1 MKLPA
6 AVLALL
12 FMHALGFAQAAQP
25 QTRRSRFV
33 PPEPR
38 DGEGT
43 ATTLV
48 PILIYHAIRPYV
60 EADTPA
66 VRRYIAT
73 PQTLEEEFAWLKE
86 NGYASITFDELVN
99 HIQNGA
105 SLPPKPVIISFD
117 DDWEGQYRYALPLLK
132 KYGYTATFYIWV
144 IVVGRNHHM
153 SWNEIKELSR
163 NGMQLGCH
171 TITHP
176 YLTRIRSDEV
186 LQHELAGARQD
197 IEAHA
202 GVAVTTLA
210 YPFGQYNERV
220 VAAAKAAGFTSAR
233 STWPGVVH
241 SREGLYSLTGLIRTE
256 SEKSLEDSVQ
266 RYLAMARNG
275 QAVLQHEGAETGP
288 LSMEGVTGAG
298 AGSPLTPPDLLAP
311 LGPDPGPDVDLLL
324 LKPPSRQPSQ

>member
-12 FMHALGFAQAAQP
+12 FIHALGFAQAAQP
-25 QTRRSRFV
+25 QTRRSRLV

-48 PILIYHAIRPYV
+48 PILIYHAIRPYI
-60 EADTPA
+60 EADTA
-66 VRRYIAT
+66 SVRRYIAT
-73 PQTLEEEFAWLKE
+73 PKTLDEELAWLKE
-86 NGYASITFDELVN
+86 NGYASVSFNDLVN
-99 HIQNGA
+99 HIQTGA
-105 SLPPKPVIISFD
+105 PLPPKPVIISFD

-144 IVVGRNHHM
+144 VVVGRKHHM
-153 SWNEIKELSR
+153 SWDEIRELSR

-176 YLTRIRSDEV
+176 FLTRIKSEEV
-186 LQHELAGARQD
+186 LQHELAGAKQD
-197 IEAHA
+197 IETRT
-202 GVAVTTLA
+202 GVTVPSLA

-233 STWPGVVH
+233 STWPGVAH
-241 SREGLYSLTGLIRTE
+241 SKEGLFSLTGLIRTE
-256 SEKSLEDSVQ
+256 TESSLVDSVQ
-266 RYLAMARNG
+266 KYMALALDG
-275 QAVLQHEGAETGP
+275 QAVPPHGGAD
-288 LSMEGVTGAG
+288 AG
-298 AGSPLTPPDLLAP
+298 AGLPVVPPDFLAP
-311 LGPDPGPDVDLLL
+311 LGPDPGPDVDFLP